1 MPSTIKDTGS
11 IRAMT
16 KVAHLYYRRGL
27 VQTEIAEELGLSQ
40 AGVSR
45 LLTAAS
51 EQGIARTVVVPPSGF
66 HNDLEQEVEE
76 TFGLREV
83 HIVETGASAGDDL
96 VPALARAL
104 VPVLQLAPIDGRTI
118 GLTSWSRALQ
128 AAVDALPDLPRA
140 NAGHIVELL
149 GDVGRPS
156 LQHRAALTTER
167 FAHATGGDP
176 VFLRAP
182 GVVSTRQ
189 MRAALL
195 EGDPHARRALRTMD
209 NLDLA
214 LVGIGEVRASEPLT
228 AGENFFTDAQFASAR
243 AQGAVGE
250 IGLRFLDA
258 AGGPVAVELGELVL
272 GMELSQ
278 LRRAKRRIAVAGGR
292 RKHAAVLAAV
302 RGGWID
308 VLITDDTTARHLV
321 ARGPNGV
328 DTHPRHS

>member
-1 MPSTIKDTGS
+1 MASTPKDTGS
-11 IRAMT
+11 TRAMT

-27 VQTEIAEELGLSQ
+27 VQTEIAQELGLSQ

-51 EQGIARTVVVPPSGF
+51 EQGIARTVVIPPSGF
-66 HNDLEQEVEE
+66 HNDLEQAVEE
-76 TFGLREV
+76 AFGLREV
-83 HIVETGASAGDDL
+83 HVVDTGADSGDDI

-104 VPVLQLAPIDGRTI
+104 VPILQLAPIDGRTI

-128 AAVDALPDLPRA
+128 AAVNVLPDLPRA
-140 NAGHIVELL
+140 NAGRIVELL

-167 FAHATGGDP
+167 FARATGGDP

-182 GVVSTRQ
+182 GVVSTPQ

-195 EGDPHARRALRTMD
+195 AGDPHARSALRAMD
-209 NLDLA
+209 DLDLA
-214 LVGIGEVRASEPLT
+214 LVGVGEVRASDPLT

-243 AQGAVGE
+243 AAGAVGE

-258 AGGPVAVELGELVL
+258 AGEPVAVELGELVL
-272 GMELSQ
+272 GMELAQ

-292 RKHAAVLAAV
+292 RKHAAVLAAA
-302 RGGWID
+302 RGRWID
-308 VLITDDTTARHLV
+308 VLVTDEGAARHLV
-321 ARGPNGV
+321 ANGRGIDSPA
-328 DTHPRHS
+328 PRS

>member
-1 MPSTIKDTGS
+1 MAFTAKDTGPT
-11 IRAMT
+11 RAMT

-27 VQTEIAEELGLSQ
+27 VQTEIAEEMGLSQ

-66 HNDLEQEVEE
+66 HNDLEQAVEE

-83 HIVETGASAGDDL
+83 HVVETDAALAGDL

-128 AAVDALPDLPRA
+128 AAVGVLPDLPRA
-140 NAGHIVELL
+140 NAGRIVELL

-167 FAHATGGDP
+167 FARATGGDP

-182 GVVSTRQ
+182 GVVSTAE

-195 EGDPHARRALRTMD
+195 EGDPHARRALRAMD
-209 NLDLA
+209 DLDVA

-228 AGENFFTDAQFASAR
+228 AGENFFTDAQFAFAR
-243 AQGAVGE
+243 AEGAVGE

-258 AGGPVAVELGELVL
+258 AGEPAAVELGDVVL

-292 RKHAAVLAAV
+292 RKHAAILAAV
-302 RGGWID
+302 RGGWLD
-308 VLITDDTTARHLV
+308 VLVTDEATARHLV
-321 ARGPNGV
+321 ARGPSGG
-328 DTHPRHS
+328 

>member
-1 MPSTIKDTGS
+1 MAPLAKDSSST
-11 IRAMT
+11 RAMT

-27 VQTEIAEELGLSQ
+27 VQTEIAEEMGLSQ

-45 LLTAAS
+45 LLTAAG
-51 EQGIARTVVVPPSGF
+51 EHGIARTIVIPPSGF
-66 HNDLEQEVEE
+66 HNDLEQAVEE

-83 HIVETGASAGDDL
+83 HIVETTAGDDV

-128 AAVDALPDLPRA
+128 AAVDVLPDLPRA

-167 FAHATGGDP
+167 FARATGGDP

-182 GVVSTRQ
+182 GVVSTAA

-195 EGDPHARRALRTMD
+195 DGDPHARRALAAMD
-209 NLDLA
+209 HLDLA
-214 LVGIGEVRASEPLT
+214 LVGIGEVRAAAPLSP
-228 AGENFFTDAQFASAR
+228 GENFFTDAQFAGAR

-258 AGGPVAVELGELVL
+258 YGEPVASDLGELVL
-272 GMELSQ
+272 GMELDQ
-278 LRRAKRRIAVAGGR
+278 LRTAGRRIAVAGGR

-302 RGGWID
+302 RGHWID
-308 VLITDDTTARHLV
+308 VLVTDETTARHLV
-321 ARGPNGV
+321 ASGV
-328 DTHPRHS
+328 DTGSIAS

>member
-1 MPSTIKDTGS
+1 MASMAKDAGS
-11 IRAMT
+11 VRAMT

-27 VQTEIAEELGLSQ
+27 VQTEIADELGLSQ

-45 LLTAAS
+45 LLSAAS
-51 EQGIARTVVVPPSGF
+51 EHGIARTIVVPPAGF
-66 HNDLEQEVEE
+66 HNDLEQAVEE
-76 TFGLREV
+76 LFDLREV
-83 HIVETGASAGDDL
+83 HVVETSATSGEDV

-128 AAVDALPDLPRA
+128 AAVDVLPDMPRA
-140 NAGHIVELL
+140 NADRIVELL

-167 FAHATGGDP
+167 FARATGGDP

-182 GVVSTRQ
+182 GVVSTTT

-195 EGDPHARRALRTMD
+195 EGDPHARRALAAMD
-209 NLDLA
+209 QLDIA
-214 LVGIGEVRASEPLT
+214 LVGIGEVRAAAPLSP
-228 AGENFFTDAQFASAR
+228 GENFFTDAQFAAAR

-258 AGGPVAVELGELVL
+258 QGAPVASDLGELVL
-272 GMELSQ
+272 GMELDQ
-278 LRRAKRRIAVAGGR
+278 LRRAGRRIAVAGGR

-302 RGGWID
+302 RGRWID
-308 VLITDDTTARHLV
+308 VLVTDDATARHLV
-321 ARGPNGV
+321 SAGV
-328 DTHPRHS
+328 DTFGAPS